1 MKYDH
6 PKLSKEDMLLML
18 KEDFKYHQNRKH
30 PFYKK
35 LTLLIQ
41 EVMHYRSK
49 SEAPIKNNKDKETK

>member
-1 MKYDH
+1 
-6 PKLSKEDMLLML
+6 MLLML

-49 SEAPIKNNKDKETK
+49 AEAPIKNNKDKETK

>member
-1 MKYDH
+1 
-6 PKLSKEDMLLML
+6 MLLIL
-18 KEDFKYHQNRKH
+18 KEDFKYHQNREH

-35 LTLLIQ
+35 LTILIQ